1 MIDYFVRSKNLQKSF
16 LFILPLLVLYE
27 IGIILYGSEVKNAAD
42 FLVKS
47 PLEVF
52 GKNAAFIFNSLVVVF
67 SFWSLF
73 YIEKKNRFNCR
84 IFIPMF
90 LESAVYAFLLGY
102 VVLFLV
108 YGYLPLA
115 ATGISSK
122 GLVGGVILSLGA
134 GVYEE
139 IFFRLFIF
147 SGLCF
152 AFVKVG
158 RLSTFMGTCLGIILS
173 AGIFSSMHYMGATG
187 DSFSTY
193 SFLFRFAAGVILAVI
208 FALRGLGIA
217 IYTHAM
223 YDIMVVLR
231 GNC

>member
-1 MIDYFVRSKNLQKSF
+1 MNDYFVRSKNLQKSF
-16 LFILPLLVLYE
+16 LFILPLLILYE
-27 IGIILYGSEVKNAAD
+27 TGIILYGSDVKNAAD

-47 PLEVF
+47 PLEIF
-52 GKNAAFIFNSLVVVF
+52 GKNATFIFNSLVVVF
-67 SFWSLF
+67 SFCSIF

-90 LESAVYAFLLGY
+90 LESAIYAFLLGY

-115 ATGISSK
+115 ATDISSK
-122 GLVGGVILSLGA
+122 SLLGGVILSLGA

-139 IFFRLFIF
+139 IFFRLFF
-147 SGLCF
+147 LSGLCF

-158 RLSTFMGTCLGIILS
+158 KLNSFIGACLGIIVS
-173 AGIFSSMHYMGATG
+173 AAVFSSMHYIGATG
-187 DSFSTY
+187 DSFTTY

-208 FALRGLGIA
+208 FALRGLGIV
-217 IYTHAM
+217 IYTHAI
-223 YDIMVVLR
+223 YDILVVLR
-231 GNC
+231 GNN